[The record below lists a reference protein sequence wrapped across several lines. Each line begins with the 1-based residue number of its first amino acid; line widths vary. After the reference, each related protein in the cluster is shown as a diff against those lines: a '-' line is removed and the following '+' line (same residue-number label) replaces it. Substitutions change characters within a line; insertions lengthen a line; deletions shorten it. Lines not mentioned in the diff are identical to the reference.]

1 MPMSFNIKIKEEI
14 ACQKFLPIENFFEL
28 TALLHFGCELEKNHQ
43 KTLLWFQTKSIKI
56 ARRFLIL
63 IKTFYPNTNSFLMTS
78 KEYNLPH
85 LKSIHVGIEKDIPLI
100 LEKHHFFTQTPS
112 DFLPLLKSQKAKK
125 AFLRG
130 IFLCI
135 GFVNDPKKT
144 NYHLEFFHKDRH
156 KIELIKTLMLHF
168 SLNAKKINHKKGF
181 LVYLKESQMIIDFLR
196 LIGAL
201 EIVFQYE
208 KTIIQKDL
216 NHIIKSSINFEISN
230 EKKILTSAN
239 LQLQQI
245 NLIEKHFQIPNLKPK
260 NTNLK
265 MKNPKNEK
273 SQKQLP
279 NLEPKLL
286 QIMLLRKE
294 NPDASLQ
301 ELTQKYYHKHK
312 QQITKSGLNYY
323 FQKIKKLA
331 CEIETPQIL
340 APSKEKNKYGKYRH
354 RFS

>member
-1 MPMSFNIKIKEEI
+1 MSFNIKIKEEI
-14 ACQKFLPIENFFEL
+14 AGKKFLLIENFFEL
-28 TALLHFGCELEKNHQ
+28 TALLHFGCQLEKNHQ

-85 LKSIHVGIEKDIPLI
+85 LKSIHVGIEIDIPLI
-100 LEKHHFFTQTPS
+100 LEKHHFFTKTRS

-130 IFLCI
+130 VFLCI

-144 NYHLEFFHKDRH
+144 NYHLEFFHKDSN

-168 SLNAKKINHKKGF
+168 SLNAKQINHKKGF

-201 EIVFQYE
+201 EIVFKYE

-245 NLIEKHFQIPNLKPK
+245 NLIEKYFQTPNSK

-265 MKNPKNEK
+265 MKNPKNLK
-273 SQKQLP
+273 SQKKNP

-294 NPDASLQ
+294 NQDASLQ
-301 ELTQKYYHKHK
+301 ELTKKYYQKHK

-331 CEIETPQIL
+331 CKIETSQTL
-340 APSKEKNKYGKYRH
+340 GVSKEKK
-354 RFS
+354 

>member
-1 MPMSFNIKIKEEI
+1 MSFNIKIKEEI
-14 ACQKFLPIENFFEL
+14 ACQKFLHIENFFEL

-63 IKTFYPNTNSFLMTS
+63 IKTFYPDTNSFLMTS

-100 LEKHHFFTQTPS
+100 LEKHHFFTQNS
-112 DFLPLLKSQKAKK
+112 SVFLPLIKSQKSKK

-144 NYHLEFFHKDRH
+144 NYHLEFFHKDSN

-168 SLNAKKINHKKGF
+168 GLNAKQINHKKGF

-201 EIVFQYE
+201 EMVFQYE

-239 LQLQQI
+239 LQLKQI
-245 NLIEKHFQIPNLKPK
+245 NLIEKYFQTPNLKPK
-260 NTNLK
+260 NTNIKNLK
-265 MKNPKNEK
+265 SK
-273 SQKQLP
+273 KQLP

-286 QIMLLRKE
+286 QIMLLRKK
-294 NPDASLQ
+294 NHDASLQ
-301 ELTQKYYHKHK
+301 ELTQKYYNKHK

-323 FQKIKKLA
+323 FQKIKKIA
-331 CEIETPQIL
+331 CEIETAQTL
-340 APSKEKNKYGKYRH
+340 APYKEKK
-354 RFS
+354 